1 MHNSPKEI
9 ILKREREPMP
19 YNLSELRKMSNNDE
33 TFVKQTLNIFIENFE
48 DAIRV
53 FNQSVVEENWQK
65 IGETGHKILPSC
77 RHLAIDSIVQNLIEI
92 KTKTA
97 NNEDHEEIAQ
107 LVKETVQEM
116 GDIYNEY
123 AGGTEISNLHFNPI
137 SKAFVSGSRDPA
149 ANYPCHTYASSEQ
162 PIDWPESLLFHLSGI
177 I

>member
-53 FNQSVVEENWQK
+53 FNQSVVEENWQQ

-77 RHLAIDSIVQNLIEI
+77 RHLAIDSIVQNLNEI
-92 KTKTA
+92 KVKTA
-97 NNEDHEEIAQ
+97 NNKDHEEIAQ
-107 LVKETVQEM
+107 LVKETVQQM
-116 GDIYNEY
+116 GDILTSMRE
-123 AGGTEISNLHFNPI
+123 EL
-137 SKAFVSGSRDPA
+137 K
-149 ANYPCHTYASSEQ
+149 
-162 PIDWPESLLFHLSGI
+162 
-177 I
+177 